1 MKKKVI
7 SILLCAAM
15 CVGMVTA
22 CGSKKADKDADSSTD
37 EKDKVI
43 TVAANG
49 SFYPIIY
56 TDDNGDLTAQ
66 YRPAG
71 NTSSRGGNYPCDL
84 YGDGSQQCAPSAVP
98 PGKKGHEAYDPA
110 GRPQGTDLPYGA

>member
-1 MKKKVI
+1 MKKKVM

-22 CGSKKADKDADSSTD
+22 CGSKKADKEADSSTD

-56 TDDNGDLTAQ
+56 TDDNGELT
-66 YRPAG
+66 G
-71 NTSSRGGNYPCDL
+71 FEHD
-84 YGDGSQQCAPSAVP
+84 VMEEI
-98 PGKKGHEAYDPA
+98 GKRSGYEIKLIRNQSKLA
-110 GRPQGTDLPYGA
+110 

>member
-22 CGSKKADKDADSSTD
+22 CGSKKADKETDSSTD

-56 TDDNGDLTAQ
+56 THDNRELTGFEHDVTAEIGKTSG
-66 YRPAG
+66 YDTNLEPVG
-71 NTSSRGGNYPCDL
+71 N
-84 YGDGSQQCAPSAVP
+84 
-98 PGKKGHEAYDPA
+98 
-110 GRPQGTDLPYGA
+110 